1 MSIEW
6 EPTPCLERG
15 CSRCCRE
22 TEMPLAEK
30 DIARLEALGEQRESF
45 SIVLPDGSV
54 RLQNDPATRA
64 CVFLDTDSADLDAP
78 GTCRVWDDRP
88 EGCRIYPLVLD
99 QLDQPFLD
107 ELCPHRD
114 EFPTPPLGIRR
125 RLVVLDDT
133 VRAEARSRQN
143 E

>member
-1 MSIEW
+1 MSTEW
-6 EPTPCLERG
+6 ESTPCFEQG

-22 TEMPLAEK
+22 TEMPLSEA
-30 DIARLEALGEQRESF
+30 DITRLEARGEVREQF
-45 SIVLPDGSV
+45 SLILPGGSA
-54 RLQNDPATRA
+54 RLDNDPATRA
-64 CVFLDTDSADLDAP
+64 CVFLDTDSPDANAP
-78 GTCRVWDDRP
+78 GTCRVWKDRP

-114 EFPTPPLGIRR
+114 EFPPPPLGLRG

-133 VRAEARSRQN
+133 VNSETRSRQGA
-143 E
+143 

>member
-1 MSIEW
+1 
-6 EPTPCLERG
+6 
-15 CSRCCRE
+15 
-22 TEMPLAEK
+22 MPLAEE

-54 RLQNDPATRA
+54 RLDNDPTTSA
-64 CVFLDTDSADLDAP
+64 CVFLETDSADADAP
-78 GTCRVWDDRP
+78 GTCRVWEDRP

-114 EFPTPPLGIRR
+114 EFPPPPLGLRG
-125 RLVVLDDT
+125 RLLVLDDT
-133 VRAEARSRQN
+133 VRSEARSRQN